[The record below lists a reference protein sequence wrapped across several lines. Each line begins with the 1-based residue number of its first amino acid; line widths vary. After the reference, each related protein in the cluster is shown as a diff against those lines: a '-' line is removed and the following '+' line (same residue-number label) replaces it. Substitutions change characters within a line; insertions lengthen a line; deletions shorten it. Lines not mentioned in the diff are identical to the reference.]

1 MLLVPPLVGVS
12 QVTHQAL
19 VRPMVPVSRV
29 LQVVQRA
36 MGALVAPMVRV
47 L

>member
-1 MLLVPPLVGVS
+1 MA
-12 QVTHQAL
+12 QQAL

-36 MGALVAPMVRV
+36 MGASVAPMMRV